1 VTRRPKPR
9 VELLCVGSELLGGKV
24 NTHQAYISLALAK
37 LGLPLSRESSLPDDL
52 APLRRAVAEAFSR
65 ADALIVCG
73 GLGPTFDDITREAA
87 ADALG
92 RPLIFKPE
100 LFAQIKRRFKRFRT
114 AMPAENRRQAFV
126 IEGARA
132 LKNDFGSAPGQWLE
146 LSSAGGSRPK
156 TLALLP
162 GPFAELSP
170 MFEREILP
178 RLKSLYVR
186 GIFSRALSVHLAGIS
201 ESAADERLQVLTR
214 KPQPGETFTI
224 LAGRGQV
231 DFHAAVRAASAAAA
245 EQKITRVRRL
255 IRRAVGTHAFGE
267 GESTLESA
275 AGNLLRR
282 RRLTLAAAES
292 CTAGFFSG
300 RVTAV
305 PGSSDYFK
313 GGVISYSNDLK
324 IRLLGV
330 SPKTLKRRGA
340 VSAECA
346 REMAEG
352 ARRAAGASIGISI
365 TGIAGPSGGTK
376 AKPVGLVYI
385 GLAGPDGR
393 TEAWQGR
400 FLGSRQTVRER
411 AAAAALYRLWRFLA
425 QRRRFHGGA
434 KQCRA
439 A

>member
-1 VTRRPKPR
+1 MIRRAAAGAPVPR

-24 NTHQAYISLALAK
+24 NTHQAYISLALAR
-37 LGLPLSRESSLPDDL
+37 LGLCLSRESSLPDDL
-52 APLRRAVAEAFSR
+52 KPLRRAIAEAFSR
-65 ADALIVCG
+65 ADVLIVSG

-87 ADALG
+87 AGALG
-92 RPLIFKPE
+92 RPLVFKPE

-126 IEGARA
+126 IQGARA
-132 LKNDFGSAPGQWLE
+132 LRNDFGSAPGQWLE
-146 LSSAGGSRPK
+146 LRGAGGARPK
-156 TLALLP
+156 TLILLP

-170 MFEREILP
+170 MFELDVLP
-178 RLKSLYVR
+178 RLKSLYAR

-201 ESAADERLQVLTR
+201 ESAADERLKILTR
-214 KPQPGETFTI
+214 RSKPGETFTI

-231 DFHAAVRAASAAAA
+231 DFHAAVTASSAFAAGKKMA
-245 EQKITRVRRL
+245 RVRRL
-255 IRRAVGTHAFGE
+255 IRRAVGKHVFGE
-267 GESTLESA
+267 GEATLESA
-275 AGNLLRR
+275 VGSLLRR

-330 SPKTLKRRGA
+330 SSDTLKRRGA
-340 VSAECA
+340 VSSECA
-346 REMAEG
+346 KEMAGG

-385 GLAGPDGR
+385 GMAGPKGR
-393 TEAWQGR
+393 VEAWEGR

-411 AAAAALYRLWRFLA
+411 AAAAALYRLWRFLS
-425 QRRRFHGGA
+425 QR
-434 KQCRA
+434 
-439 A
+439 